1 MALQSSGTIKMSE
14 INTELGRSSTA
25 TISLDTAENGGYA
38 TINTASSSYPSS
50 GNPAS
55 MSEWYSYNHTAS
67 SSSSFTVYSTG
78 FSENSGACVLTY
90 NDNLTL
96 YYGSGSPA
104 CLTTSTYVYTDASQ
118 STPFNGGNLWYS
130 SKSCSKAYQI
140 TDSGYVEN
148 IEDCIS
154 VPYGLVSESGAG
166 GESSEACAFD
176 LTDTAYKSGS
186 NSAPST
192 GEYLYANSARTTK
205 FTPSG
210 GFDLWYAY
218 QPNGSSTVY
227 SVYLVDSGGDCFI
240 EGLAS
245 C

>member
-38 TINTASSSYPSS
+38 TINTASTSYPSS

-78 FSENSGACVLTY
+78 FNEDSEACNLFY

-104 CLTTSTYVYTDASQ
+104 CLTTNAYVYTDEAK
-118 STPFNGGNLWYS
+118 STPFDGGDLWYS
-130 SKSCSKAYQI
+130 SKSCVKAYYI
-140 TDSGYVEN
+140 TEGGYVEN
-148 IEDCIS
+148 LKDCIS
-154 VPYGLVSESGAG
+154 VPYGLISESSTEARHQKPAHLISHTQLTKAGATKLRLPANTSILILQEQQHINHRILISG
-166 GESSEACAFD
+166 THTN
-176 LTDTAYKSGS
+176 LTDH
-186 NSAPST
+186 
-192 GEYLYANSARTTK
+192 LR
-205 FTPSG
+205 
-210 GFDLWYAY
+210 
-218 QPNGSSTVY
+218 
-227 SVYLVDSGGDCFI
+227 FI
-240 EGLAS
+240 RYT
-245 C
+245 

>member
-1 MALQSSGTIKMSE
+1 MALQTSGTIKMSE

-38 TINTASSSYPSS
+38 TINTASTSYPSS

-78 FSENSGACVLTY
+78 FNEDSAACNLFY

-104 CLTTSTYVYTDASQ
+104 CLTTNAYVYTDEAK
-118 STPFNGGNLWYS
+118 STPFDGGDLWYS
-130 SKSCSKAYQI
+130 SKSCGKAYYI
-140 TDSGYVEN
+140 TEGGYVEN
-148 IEDCIS
+148 LEDCTS
-154 VPYGLVSESGAG
+154 VPYGLISESSTG
-166 GESSEACAFD
+166 GEASEACSFD
-176 LTDTAYKSGS
+176 LAYTAYKSGS
-186 NSAPST
+186 NQAPST
-192 GEYLYANSARTTK
+192 GEYFYSNSARTTAYQ
-205 FTPSG
+205 PSD
-210 GFDLWYAY
+210 FDQWYAY

-227 SVYLVDSGGDCFI
+227 SVYLVDDGGECFI
-240 EGLAS
+240 EGVQT